1 MKGEG
6 KMVLMC
12 CLKDT
17 TLHLYLMQKVKKAG
31 RAKIFRQ
38 IVGAF
43 KVLCY
48 NILNDINYMCK
59 GVFPMEEAVLY
70 AVENNI
76 ATITMNRPKSL
87 NSMNDALI
95 DGLHA
100 AITKAAADAEV
111 RAIVLTGNGKAFCA
125 GGDLSYLNGLEGVA
139 AKKDF
144 IAKVGDVAKRL
155 TTIPKPVIAYI
166 NGVTAGAGVNLMLAC
181 DLVYASAKARF
192 GESFAKVGL
201 IPDCGGLY
209 FLPKAIGVLKAKELM
224 FTGDLIDAATAKEL
238 GMLNDIYE
246 DEELKDKVYAMA
258 ARLAASAP
266 LSISLTKKYLN
277 DHDLTLDEVLAIE
290 ETTQALLMGTDDC
303 KEGIAAFYEKRA
315 PQFTGK

>member
-1 MKGEG
+1 
-6 KMVLMC
+6 
-12 CLKDT
+12 
-17 TLHLYLMQKVKKAG
+17 
-31 RAKIFRQ
+31 
-38 IVGAF
+38 
-43 KVLCY
+43 
-48 NILNDINYMCK
+48 
-59 GVFPMEEAVLY
+59 MEEAVLY
-70 AVENNI
+70 VVENNI

-87 NSMNDALI
+87 NSMNDGLI

-100 AITKAAADAEV
+100 ALDKAVADAEV

-125 GGDLSYLNGLEGVA
+125 GGDLSYLNGLNGTAE
-139 AKKDF
+139 KKSF
-144 IAKVGDVAKRL
+144 IAKVGDVAKRI
-155 TTIPKPVIAYI
+155 TTIEKPVIAWV

-181 DLVYASAKARF
+181 DLVYASGKARF

-209 FLPKAIGVLKAKELM
+209 FLPKAIGVHKAKELM

-238 GMLNDIYE
+238 GMLNYVCE
-246 DEELKDKVYAMA
+246 DAELKDKVYEMA

-266 LSISLTKKYLN
+266 LAIGLTKKYLN
-277 DHDLTLDEVLAIE
+277 NTALTLDEVLAIE

>member
-1 MKGEG
+1 
-6 KMVLMC
+6 
-12 CLKDT
+12 
-17 TLHLYLMQKVKKAG
+17 
-31 RAKIFRQ
+31 
-38 IVGAF
+38 
-43 KVLCY
+43 
-48 NILNDINYMCK
+48 
-59 GVFPMEEAVLY
+59 MEEAVLY
-70 AVENNI
+70 VVENNI

-87 NSMNDALI
+87 NSMNDGLI

-100 AITKAAADAEV
+100 ALDKAVADAEV

-125 GGDLSYLNGLEGVA
+125 GGDLSYLNGLNGTAE
-139 AKKDF
+139 KKSF
-144 IAKVGDVAKRL
+144 IAKVGDVAKRI
-155 TTIPKPVIAYI
+155 TTIEKPVIAWV

-181 DLVYASAKARF
+181 DLIYASSKARF

-209 FLPKAIGVLKAKELM
+209 FLPKAIGVHKAKELM
-224 FTGDLIDAATAKEL
+224 FTGDLIDAPTAKEL
-238 GMLNDIYE
+238 GMLNHVCE
-246 DEELKDKVYAMA
+246 DPELKDKVYEMA

-266 LSISLTKKYLN
+266 LAIGLTKKYLSN
-277 DHDLTLDEVLAIE
+277 TALTLDEVLAIE

>member
-1 MKGEG
+1 
-6 KMVLMC
+6 
-12 CLKDT
+12 
-17 TLHLYLMQKVKKAG
+17 
-31 RAKIFRQ
+31 
-38 IVGAF
+38 
-43 KVLCY
+43 
-48 NILNDINYMCK
+48 
-59 GVFPMEEAVLY
+59 MEEAVLY
-70 AVENNI
+70 VVENNI

-87 NSMNDALI
+87 NSMNDGLI

-100 AITKAAADAEV
+100 ALDKAVADAEV

-125 GGDLSYLNGLEGVA
+125 GGDLSYLNGLNGTAE
-139 AKKDF
+139 KKSF
-144 IAKVGDVAKRL
+144 IAKVGDVAKRI
-155 TTIPKPVIAYI
+155 TTIEKPVIAWV

-181 DLVYASAKARF
+181 DLIYASGKARF

-209 FLPKAIGVLKAKELM
+209 FLPKAIGVHKAKELM

-238 GMLNDIYE
+238 GMLNHVCE
-246 DEELKDKVYAMA
+246 DAEFKDKVYEMA

-266 LSISLTKKYLN
+266 LAIGLTKKYLN
-277 DHDLTLDEVLAIE
+277 NTALTLDEVLAIE

>member
-1 MKGEG
+1 
-6 KMVLMC
+6 
-12 CLKDT
+12 
-17 TLHLYLMQKVKKAG
+17 
-31 RAKIFRQ
+31 
-38 IVGAF
+38 
-43 KVLCY
+43 
-48 NILNDINYMCK
+48 
-59 GVFPMEEAVLY
+59 MEEAVLY

-166 NGVTAGAGVNLMLAC
+166 NGVTAGA
-181 DLVYASAKARF
+181 R
-192 GESFAKVGL
+192 
-201 IPDCGGLY
+201 
-209 FLPKAIGVLKAKELM
+209 
-224 FTGDLIDAATAKEL
+224 
-238 GMLNDIYE
+238 
-246 DEELKDKVYAMA
+246 
-258 ARLAASAP
+258 R
-266 LSISLTKKYLN
+266 
-277 DHDLTLDEVLAIE
+277 
-290 ETTQALLMGTDDC
+290 
-303 KEGIAAFYEKRA
+303 
-315 PQFTGK
+315 